1 MEFGQVRMLSMS
13 QARRIALAAQG
24 FYDPP
29 AARVTPRHVKRVMD
43 RAQIVQIDSVNVVSR
58 SHYLPFYSRLGSYD
72 RALVDGLRDRTTA
85 RPATTSLVEYWAHEA
100 SLIPVTSWPYLSFR
114 MRSPRWLQEGEALAV
129 QFPGL
134 LEAVREVIHAHG
146 GMTSRQ
152 VEAALPSAGAKR
164 TGHWGWNWSVV
175 KQCLEHLFAVGSI
188 SSNGRTAQFE
198 RLYASLE
205 GVLPPDVIARG
216 PSGPSQFSER
226 ECAEHLMLLSAKAHG
241 VGTEACLRDYFRLR
255 PGVARAA
262 LASLVDRRQVQP
274 VTISG
279 WERPA
284 FLHPEARVPRQSRG
298 TALLSPFD
306 SLIWQRDRTEHLFG
320 FRYRLE
326 IYTPKHKRIY
336 GYYVLPFLL
345 DGQLVARVDVKA
357 DRTRGT
363 LIVHAIAYEPS
374 APRGA
379 AESLVKSLD
388 NLALW
393 LGLDRMSLP

>member
-1 MEFGQVRMLSMS
+1 MSRVRSMSRS

-24 FYDPP
+24 FHDPP
-29 AARVTPRHVKRVMD
+29 AVNVTPRHVKRVMD
-43 RAQIVQIDSVNVVSR
+43 RVQIVQIDSVNVVSR
-58 SHYLPFYSRLGSYD
+58 SHYLPFYSRLGFYD
-72 RALVDGLRDRTTA
+72 RILVDGLRDRQPA
-85 RPATTSLVEYWAHEA
+85 RLGSTSLVEYWAHEA

-129 QFPGL
+129 QHPGL
-134 LEAVREVIHAHG
+134 LEAVREVIDAHG

-152 VEAALPSAGAKR
+152 VEVALPSAGAKR
-164 TGHWGWNWSVV
+164 TGHWGWNWSAV

-188 SSNGRTAQFE
+188 TSSGRTSQFE
-198 RLYASLE
+198 RLYAPLGS
-205 GVLPPDVIARG
+205 VLPADVIARG
-216 PSGPSQFSER
+216 PGSGSAYTEQD
-226 ECAEHLMLLSAKAHG
+226 CAEHLVLLSAKAHG

-262 LASLVDRRQVQP
+262 LASLVDSGALEP

-279 WERPA
+279 WDRPA
-284 FLHPEARVPRQSRG
+284 FLHPSARVPRMSRG

-306 SLIWQRDRTEHLFG
+306 SLIWQRERTEQLFG

-345 DGQLVARVDVKA
+345 DGELVARVDVKA
-357 DRTRGT
+357 DRATGT
-363 LIVHAIAYEPS
+363 LMVHAIAYEPA

-379 AESLVKSLD
+379 DQFLVRCLED
-388 NLALW
+388 VACW
-393 LGLDRMSLP
+393 LGLEGLSLP